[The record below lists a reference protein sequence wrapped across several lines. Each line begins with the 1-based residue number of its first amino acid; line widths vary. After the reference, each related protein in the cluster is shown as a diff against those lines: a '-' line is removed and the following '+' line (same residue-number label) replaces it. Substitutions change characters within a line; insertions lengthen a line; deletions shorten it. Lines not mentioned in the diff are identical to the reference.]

1 MGKVK
6 VLLSVAIN
14 RIKSFSS
21 GFKFKKREETLS
33 TVPSDIQNPISRKF
47 FQIKQFFI
55 FPFKHPWL
63 SGSVVFSAILV
74 IFMGIS
80 VYRGYFMNSSAPQKT
95 SSAETSI
102 SKNHA
107 STIAKST
114 AVSPSPSENPSPS
127 QSTVLGTST
136 DGSSSDDSENIAVSP
151 APVISPVPT
160 DMPVPTL
167 VPVSTSSDSSS
178 SSNSNCSTGSGVPNS
193 WYSDVYPASPISAS
207 NGSATLTVNI
217 RDCSINNVSS
227 SSTLKISLSSGD
239 SNTEVNGQTLPTTI
253 TTQNG
258 QASFTV
264 SSQVAGTVGLTIQD
278 TTDSF
283 GITDTNNNNP
293 SIVFSGSSAPTP
305 TASPT
310 TTQSISPTSGATP
323 TISPTPTP

>member
-1 MGKVK
+1 MGKVRT
-6 VLLSVAIN
+6 VLATAIN
-14 RIKSFSS
+14 RIKGFIPRKKESTSFSLS
-21 GFKFKKREETLS
+21 SSLRGKINQIIQIPLFLFRHKFLFGG
-33 TVPSDIQNPISRKF
+33 IA
-47 FQIKQFFI
+47 
-55 FPFKHPWL
+55 
-63 SGSVVFSAILV
+63 FSAALIL
-74 IFMGIS
+74 FMGVSI
-80 VYRGYFMNSSAPQKT
+80 YRGYFMTAGVTQKT
-95 SSAETSI
+95 SSAETST
-102 SKNHA
+102 SKTHA

-114 AVSPSPSENPSPS
+114 LVSPSPSANPSPS

-136 DGSSSDDSENIAVSP
+136 DDSSSDDSENTVVSP

-160 DMPVPTL
+160 DIPIPTL
-167 VPVSTSSDSSS
+167 VPVSTSSDNSS

-193 WYSDVYPASPISAS
+193 WYSDVYPVSPISAS

-239 SNTEVNGQTLPTTI
+239 TNTEVNGQTLPTTV
-253 TTQNG
+253 TTHNG

-283 GITDTNNNNP
+283 SITDTNNSSP
-293 SIVFSGSSAPTP
+293 SIVFGGSSAPTP

-310 TTQSISPTSGATP
+310 TTQSISPTSGVTP
-323 TISPTPTP
+323 TLTPTPTP